1 MFDSVVCQCLVIL
14 LISVWEAAAVSQFYW
29 IASSVMC
36 GFEHDRLVS
45 LILKQV
51 LPDAFYLC
59 Y

>member
-51 LPDAFYLC
+51 TFT
-59 Y
+59 